1 MMYILSQV
9 LGWVST
15 FLRAGGMLAK
25 DPMRIKWLV
34 SGGNL
39 GWCVSGLLTG
49 NIPLVVSNA
58 LCLVIMG
65 VEIIKSKKEKKNGPK
80 TSRTRD

>member
-1 MMYILSQV
+1 MLYVISQA

-25 DPMRIKWLV
+25 DPMRIKLLV

-39 GWCVSGLLTG
+39 GWMLSGVFTG
-49 NIPLVVSNA
+49 NVPLVVSNA
-58 LCLVIMG
+58 LCLVIMV
-65 VEIIKSKKEKKNGPK
+65 VEIVRQRKEKKNGE
-80 TSRTRD
+80 